1 MEHLKEYAQNAQSCR
16 DAASKARTAA
26 ERDHLFQMAQRW
38 EELARQRAAYR
49 HLEDALA
56 ELLNHNKNSHNGGA
70 SA

>member
-26 ERDHLFQMAQRW
+26 EREHLFQMAQRW

-56 ELLNHNKNSHNGGA
+56 ELLNNNSHNGGA